1 MELQDRTGACPRA
14 ARNEG
19 GAEGAAAVAA
29 SAVIG
34 AALWSDHDPY
44 TDEAFSIR
52 GRGTSGC
59 ATPVPPC
66 GCPSTRC
73 SPSPGTTR
81 CGVCCGGLARHRV
94 LRGRQPRRAQVSRP
108 GSVRC
113 AAKSPVAQVG
123 QMRKAAHPS
132 AAPAMIRR
140 GAAASAGGDLNPSC
154 GAVAGRDPS
163 LRARSPLGTT
173 RMRRRG
179 HGRIVSDINSHR

>member
-34 AALWSDHDPY
+34 AAPWSDHDPY

-66 GCPSTRC
+66 GAQVRDVLPHPVRLGAACAAEGSRAIVFFGAAANRDERKYPDPDRFD
-73 SPSPGTTR
+73 
-81 CGVCCGGLARHRV
+81 V
-94 LRGRQPRRAQVSRP
+94 LRNPQSPR
-108 GSVRC
+108 SVRC
-113 AAKSPVAQVG
+113 AKP
-123 QMRKAAHPS
+123 PT
-132 AAPAMIRR
+132 
-140 GAAASAGGDLNPSC
+140 
-154 GAVAGRDPS
+154 
-163 LRARSPLGTT
+163 RARLRP
-173 RMRRRG
+173 
-179 HGRIVSDINSHR
+179 